1 MFVQLDH
8 REPWATT
15 RHTRLDELD
24 PLCPHD
30 HDLKTNRGWSLV
42 DGTGRRAFVGPTI
55 PVTPATS
62 PRREH

>member
-8 REPWATT
+8 RVPWATT
-15 RHTRLDELD
+15 KHTRLDELD

-42 DGTGRRAFVGPTI
+42 AGTGRRAIVGPDD
-55 PVTPATS
+55 
-62 PRREH
+62 PRHPRHKPPP